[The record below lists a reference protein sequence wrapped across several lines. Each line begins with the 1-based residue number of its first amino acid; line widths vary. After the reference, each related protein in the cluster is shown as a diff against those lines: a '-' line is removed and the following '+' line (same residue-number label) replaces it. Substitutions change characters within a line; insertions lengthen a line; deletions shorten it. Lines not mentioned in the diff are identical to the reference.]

1 MLTDLDTIRAEPLD
15 PDALEQLL
23 EPRRWALSV
32 QIRRLPEHPTYEALR
47 CAAEGLVGL
56 VIYAGE
62 RLGLLEERVDE
73 GQLARV
79 EWLTPGELWG
89 DAERGLI
96 ALGVATRDGSHR
108 VWMYRPGAR
117 VELPARVLDLD
128 VLEGTGAAWPG
139 EVA

>member
-1 MLTDLDTIRAEPLD
+1 MLTADLDTIRAEPID
-15 PDALEQLL
+15 PDALKELL
-23 EPRRWALSV
+23 EPRHWSLSV
-32 QIRRLPEHPTYEALR
+32 QIRRLPERPTYEELR

-79 EWLTPGELWG
+79 EWLTPGDLWG

-117 VELPARVLDLD
+117 IELPARVLDLD
-128 VLEGTGAAWPG
+128 VLEEPG